1 MKRGLLIDD
10 SNRIPF
16 TFEGRHMTCFSGDT
30 IASALWR
37 NNIKI
42 LSRSFKYHRPRGIL
56 SLAGYDANTLVDE
69 TNSTNTHAERQ
80 KITPG
85 MWVRALQLF
94 GLLGIR
100 PLSGAGY
107 AKPVFERRFLL
118 QSVL

>member
-42 LSRSFKYHRPRGIL
+42 LSRSFKYHRPQRYFI
-56 SLAGYDANTLVDE
+56 AGRLRCQ
-69 TNSTNTHAERQ
+69 H
-80 KITPG
+80 
-85 MWVRALQLF
+85 
-94 GLLGIR
+94 
-100 PLSGAGY
+100 LSG
-107 AKPVFERRFLL
+107 
-118 QSVL
+118 